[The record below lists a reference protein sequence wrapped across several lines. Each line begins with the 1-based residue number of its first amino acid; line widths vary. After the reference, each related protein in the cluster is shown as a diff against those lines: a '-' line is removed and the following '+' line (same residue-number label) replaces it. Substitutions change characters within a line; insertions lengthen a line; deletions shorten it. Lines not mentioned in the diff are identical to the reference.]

1 MAVNEQALD
10 EQALNELVGRALV
23 DFGAAWQTPLLA
35 IGDRLGLF
43 RCLADNGPLTS
54 AELAQ
59 HTGTRERYVREW
71 LRAQSAGGYTSYDAD
86 TDCYAMTAEQ
96 IAVLVDEDSPTY
108 LMGAF
113 QGANVA
119 AHAAPRVEAAFVEGG
134 GLGWH
139 EQHPDLFHGTERL
152 FRPNYLNNLVQHWL
166 PALDGV
172 VDKLSDGARVADIG
186 CGYGAS
192 TILMAQ
198 AYPNSICVGYDYHE
212 HSIEVA
218 RRRAAD
224 AGVGE
229 RISFEIASAQDYDG
243 SYDLVTNFDCLHDMG
258 DPIGAARHVL
268 ETLEPDGSWMVVEP
282 FANDQVVD
290 NLNPLGRA
298 FYSIS
303 TLVCTPCS
311 LSQDVGYGLGA
322 QAGEARTREVIE
334 QAGFSRF
341 RRAAETP
348 FNLIYEARP

>member
-1 MAVNEQALD
+1 MAINEQAL
-10 EQALNELVGRALV
+10 EELVGRALV
-23 DFGAAWQTPLLA
+23 DFGAAWQTPLIG

-43 RCLADNGPLTS
+43 RCLTDNGPLTS
-54 AELAQ
+54 AELAER
-59 HTGTRERYVREW
+59 TGTRERYVREW
-71 LRAQSAGGYTSYDAD
+71 LRAQSAGGYIAYDAD
-86 TDCYAMTAEQ
+86 ADCYSMTEEQ

-113 QGANVA
+113 QGANTATYA
-119 AHAAPRVEAAFVEGG
+119 AERIEKAFVEGG

-139 EQHPDLFHGTERL
+139 EQHEEIFHATERL
-152 FRPNYLNNLVQHWL
+152 FRPNYIANLVESWL

-172 VDKLSDGARVADIG
+172 VDKLNDGARVADIG

-198 AYPNSICVGYDYHE
+198 AYPDSIFHGYDYHE
-212 HSIEVA
+212 HSIDVA

-224 AGVGE
+224 AGVGN
-229 RISFEIASAQDYDG
+229 RISFEAASAKDYDGG
-243 SYDLVTNFDCLHDMG
+243 SYDLITNFDCLHDMG

-268 ETLEPDGSWMVVEP
+268 ETLEPDGTWLIVEP
-282 FANDQVVD
+282 FANDRVAD

-311 LSQDVGYGLGA
+311 LSQEVGYGLGA

-334 QAGFSRF
+334 KAGFNRF